1 MTKVQKIKK
10 KGCLPESKKNIV
22 YMLVFMK
29 MQVRLAC
36 MHQQMSLRV
45 RASQQKL

>member
-1 MTKVQKIKK
+1 
-10 KGCLPESKKNIV
+10 
-22 YMLVFMK
+22 MLVFMK
-29 MQVRLAC
+29 MQVRPAC

>member
-1 MTKVQKIKK
+1 MP
-10 KGCLPESKKNIV
+10 GSKKNIV

-29 MQVRLAC
+29 MQVRPAC

>member
-1 MTKVQKIKK
+1 MP
-10 KGCLPESKKNIV
+10 GSKKNIV

-29 MQVRLAC
+29 MQVRPAC
-36 MHQQMSLRV
+36 MHQQMSLHV